1 MGCNTSLDLS
11 KDNAFILHGITNMQT
26 SNGSYIL
33 PNGIVV
39 LVQADLE
46 AYENG
51 TLQFYNV
58 GDQTQ
63 TE

>member
-1 MGCNTSLDLS
+1 MCEKSVYSYAD
-11 KDNAFILHGITNMQT
+11 ITCVYM
-26 SNGSYIL
+26 NGSNIL

-51 TLQFYNV
+51 TLQFYNA